1 MPFSNAVRVAG
12 VVYVSGQIPF
22 DADGRPHNGPI
33 DAQTHAVLD
42 SISASLQ
49 KLGLTM
55 NHVFKTTVWLRDL
68 ADFAAFNAAYRGYF
82 EAGRFPA
89 RSLVRADL
97 MFGVSV
103 EIEVAAHDAPAL
115 GSEFNG

>member
-1 MPFSNAVRVAG
+1 M
-12 VVYVSGQIPF
+12 
-22 DADGRPHNGPI
+22 
-33 DAQTHAVLD
+33 
-42 SISASLQ
+42 Q